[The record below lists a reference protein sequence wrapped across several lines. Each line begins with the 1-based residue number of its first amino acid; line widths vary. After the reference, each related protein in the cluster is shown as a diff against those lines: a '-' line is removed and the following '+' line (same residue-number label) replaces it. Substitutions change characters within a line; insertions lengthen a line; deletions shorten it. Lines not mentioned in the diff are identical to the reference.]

1 MPARSH
7 QTLHWKPQ
15 IMEHTT
21 PTQTQTRKRKL
32 LNIYFHVLVTFIGK
46 QDQGSTATSTV
57 HLPSKNCHRFSI
69 NDGGM
74 SKEVNLDWV
83 ELTKIK

>member
-7 QTLHWKPQ
+7 QTLHWKPR

-46 QDQGSTATSTV
+46 QDQGSIATSTV
-57 HLPSKNCHRFSI
+57 HPIIFHSVQVLCN
-69 NDGGM
+69 M
-74 SKEVNLDWV
+74 S
-83 ELTKIK
+83 TAAGT

>member
-21 PTQTQTRKRKL
+21 PTQTETRKQKL

-57 HLPSKNCHRFSI
+57 HPIIFHSVQVLCN
-69 NDGGM
+69 M
-74 SKEVNLDWV
+74 S
-83 ELTKIK
+83 TAAGT